1 MQLTMPCYSLCL
13 QLGIAATVI
22 ALNATRLYTS
32 NGCYLGAT
40 DTGFNLCN
48 YAYAV
53 GALSIL
59 ATLVLAILQCVTCNL
74 CGCGPV
80 LDAIFAVVGAAWWAA
95 AAVTWTLYFNQPNIA
110 RLPLANYRFA
120 IFVLSW
126 AACGLFVLLLLV
138 SLFRMIAICCG
149 CCGAEKRGHNYRD
162 EEMGTGSTGCCGK
175 RRARRSTTPADK
187 VYVNPPQR
195 QYITSDDAPGYQP
208 GVQPVAAPGGR
219 RFM

>member
-1 MQLTMPCYSLCL
+1 MIIPSQVTKTNGIQMFADTCVESLNDCNLSMLEFMLTGCNGSLL
-13 QLGIAATVI
+13 K
-22 ALNATRLYTS
+22 TS
-32 NGCYLGAT
+32 YNSC
-40 DTGFNLCN
+40 C
-48 YAYAV
+48 AV
-53 GALSIL
+53 
-59 ATLVLAILQCVTCNL
+59 LQCVTCNL

>member
-59 ATLVLAILQCVTCNL
+59 ATLVLAILQVRD
-74 CGCGPV
+74 V
-80 LDAIFAVVGAAWWAA
+80 LQQAQHDACMCA
-95 AAVTWTLYFNQPNIA
+95 Y
-110 RLPLANYRFA
+110 
-120 IFVLSW
+120 
-126 AACGLFVLLLLV
+126 
-138 SLFRMIAICCG
+138 
-149 CCGAEKRGHNYRD
+149 
-162 EEMGTGSTGCCGK
+162 
-175 RRARRSTTPADK
+175 
-187 VYVNPPQR
+187 VY
-195 QYITSDDAPGYQP
+195 
-208 GVQPVAAPGGR
+208 
-219 RFM
+219 M